1 MPGLDAVDRLAA
13 LRGTGLLD
21 APSDEAF
28 DDLTAL
34 AARLLEAPV
43 ALVSLVDRD
52 RLYFASQVGLAEPWA
67 SRRETPLTHSFCQH
81 AVARDGPL
89 VVTDTR
95 TDATL
100 AIDAAL
106 AALGVVAYAG
116 VPIHVQG
123 QPIGVVCAI
132 DHVPRAW
139 SDAQLASLRRLAAIA
154 TRELERRH
162 LDAQLATAT
171 AALCDQHDLMTA
183 VIDSMDESVVVVDPD
198 GQVMLVNRAAEQT
211 FGPAAVIDVMTRAP
225 TEVPTVLGLLDVDG
239 VTPLDPARTPMQ
251 RALAG
256 EVVRGCELVVRAPAT
271 GAPRWRSVNAAPI
284 RAADGRVRGAVA
296 VGRDVTAIK
305 EAQRA
310 LERSATRDALTGLY
324 NRRGVHEHAQLA
336 LMRAERSG
344 RPLALMFLD
353 LDGLKAINDRL
364 GHAAGDA
371 VLLRLAELL
380 RATFRASDVVGRLGG
395 DEFVVVAVDTGD
407 DPDGVRLRARLDAA
421 LGAPAP
427 AAPAPAAAPPLAV
440 SVGVVVHDPR
450 LGARTLDE
458 LLADADARMYAAKR
472 ARRAARQ
479 GEESLTPRG

>member
-1 MPGLDAVDRLAA
+1 MPGLDDVDRLAA
-13 LRGTGLLD
+13 LHATGLTA
-21 APSDEAF
+21 APADEAF
-28 DDLTAL
+28 DDLAAL
-34 AARLLEAPV
+34 AARLLAAPV
-43 ALVSLVDRD
+43 ALVSLIDRD
-52 RLYFASQVGLAEPWA
+52 RQVIASQVGLAEPWA
-67 SRRETPLTHSFCQH
+67 SRREVPLTHSLCQH
-81 AVARDGPL
+81 AVARGGPL
-89 VVTDTR
+89 VVPDAR
-95 TDATL
+95 ADATL
-100 AIDAAL
+100 ADAAL
-106 AALGVVAYAG
+106 AALGVVAYVG
-116 VPIHVQG
+116 VPVHAQG

-132 DHVPRAW
+132 DHAPRAW
-139 SDAQLASLRRLAAIA
+139 SDAQLALLQRLAAIA
-154 TRELERRH
+154 ARELERRH
-162 LDAQLATAT
+162 LDLQLATAT

-183 VIDSMDESVVVVDPD
+183 VIDSMDESVVVVDPA
-198 GQVMLVNRAAEQT
+198 GQLMLVNRAAEQT

-225 TEVPTVLGLLDVDG
+225 TEVPAVLGLLDVDG
-239 VTPLDPARTPMQ
+239 VTPRDPARTPMQ

-336 LMRAERSG
+336 LLRAERSG

-353 LDGLKAINDRL
+353 LDGLKVINDRL

-371 VLLRLAELL
+371 ALRRLAELL

-421 LGAPAP
+421 L
-427 AAPAPAAAPPLAV
+427 AAPGPTGAPPLAV

-479 GEESLTPRG
+479 GEASLTPRG